1 MGRVGPPVSGCCEI
15 GRELCGGVHGSGLS
29 CLQDRWNVLMGNH
42 LASKIGNPHDEG
54 SVIVSHV
61 PHAIST
67 VSYIFE
73 ISMQNNPATYRIQIK
88 LQLHPDITSSN
99 FAFDH
104 WQSTVL
110 VYTV

>member
-29 CLQDRWNVLMGNH
+29 CLQDRWNAADGESPCQQGN
-42 LASKIGNPHDEG
+42 AHDEG
-54 SVIVSHV
+54 SVIASHV

-73 ISMQNNPATYRIQIK
+73 KKGYFYAK
-88 LQLHPDITSSN
+88 
-99 FAFDH
+99 
-104 WQSTVL
+104 
-110 VYTV
+110 